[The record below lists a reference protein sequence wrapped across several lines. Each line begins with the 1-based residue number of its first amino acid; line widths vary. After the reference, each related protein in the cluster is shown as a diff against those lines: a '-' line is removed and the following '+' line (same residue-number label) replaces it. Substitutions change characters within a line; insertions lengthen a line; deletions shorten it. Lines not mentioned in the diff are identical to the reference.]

1 MTRRL
6 PSVHHVVF
14 CLQPDHLDAA
24 AEYWRDLGFEFTEFL
39 LDDVGLRVLL
49 DWGGG
54 VELIAPVDGA
64 GPEAERY
71 RAHLRDQGQGV
82 YSVCVRV
89 PDVDGPRNAAARHG
103 AAAEFEQ
110 DRRGKGYRLNEVQLG
125 PVHGISVTLLATDLP
140 D

>member
-6 PSVHHVVF
+6 PLVHHVIF
-14 CLQPDHLDAA
+14 CLQAEHLDAA
-24 AEYWRDLGFEFTEFL
+24 ADYWRDLGFEFAEFHL
-39 LDDVGLRVLL
+39 TDVGLRVLL

-71 RAHLRDQGQGV
+71 RTHLRDHGEGV

-89 PDVDGPRNAAARHG
+89 PEVDGPRNAAARHG
-103 AAAEFEQ
+103 VSTEFEQ
-110 DRRGKGYRLNEVQLG
+110 DRRGEGYELDEVQLG
-125 PVHGISVTLLATDLP
+125 LFHGISVTLLATDLP
-140 D
+140 N